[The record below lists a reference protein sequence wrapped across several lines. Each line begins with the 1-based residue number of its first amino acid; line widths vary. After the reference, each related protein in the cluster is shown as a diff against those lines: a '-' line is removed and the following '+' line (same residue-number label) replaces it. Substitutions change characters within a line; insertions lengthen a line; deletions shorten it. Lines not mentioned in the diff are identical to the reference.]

1 VGEIGD
7 AKRDIRERFLDLPE
21 GPVGVLDPISQL
33 LHRRHGRF
41 SRLFGPTQPSHFF
54 RTFIELIPQ
63 LLDLRRRRPP
73 FLAQFLDI
81 SPGDVVP
88 ASSESSA
95 DVIEVV
101 AEKFEIV
108 HGLLFENA
116 WNLAPELRRVNE
128 TGRRTMT
135 LQPVQTLTSIGH
147 EGEDRSMRQIS
158 NPPNPFESQHRDL
171 LEPAGTAELTLYAD
185 DSREIL
191 SRNDSPDLPFRWS
204 VNPYRGCFHACA
216 YCYAR
221 PSHEYWGF
229 GAGTDFE
236 SKIVVKEDAPRLL
249 RRAFEKPS
257 WQGELIVFSG
267 NTDCYQPLESE
278 YGLTRACLEVCA
290 DYRNPVCIITKGA
303 LILRDLDVLGRLH
316 GEASV
321 VVYFSIPFS
330 SEDVA
335 RKVEPHVPSIAKRF
349 SAMKALSDAGIP
361 TGLSIA
367 PVIPGL
373 NEDDIP
379 ELLDRAYGAGARTAT
394 YSLLRL
400 SGSLETVF
408 LERMSEAFP
417 DRLGKITNRLREIRG
432 GALTESRFFKR
443 QQGQG
448 PYWKLIEQ
456 LFELAKRK
464 VGFPEDGMSAIPR
477 TFRRSGLEQPSL
489 F

>member
-1 VGEIGD
+1 
-7 AKRDIRERFLDLPE
+7 
-21 GPVGVLDPISQL
+21 
-33 LHRRHGRF
+33 
-41 SRLFGPTQPSHFF
+41 
-54 RTFIELIPQ
+54 
-63 LLDLRRRRPP
+63 
-73 FLAQFLDI
+73 
-81 SPGDVVP
+81 
-88 ASSESSA
+88 
-95 DVIEVV
+95 
-101 AEKFEIV
+101 
-108 HGLLFENA
+108 
-116 WNLAPELRRVNE
+116 
-128 TGRRTMT
+128 
-135 LQPVQTLTSIGH
+135 
-147 EGEDRSMRQIS
+147 MRQIS
-158 NPPNPFESQHRDL
+158 NPPNPFESRHRDL

-185 DSREIL
+185 ESREIL

-236 SKIVVKEDAPRLL
+236 SKIVVKEEAPRLL

-257 WQGELIVFSG
+257 WRGELIVFSG

-278 YGLTRACLEVCA
+278 YGLTRACLDVCA

-303 LILRDLDVLGRLH
+303 LILRDLDILVRLH
-316 GEASV
+316 REASV

-330 SEDVA
+330 SDDVA

-349 SAMKALSDAGIP
+349 SAMKVLADAGIP

-379 ELLDRAYGAGARTAT
+379 ELLGRAYGAGARTAT
-394 YSLLRL
+394 YSLVRL
-400 SGSLETVF
+400 SGSLKTVF

-417 DRLGKITNRLREIRG
+417 ERIGKITNRLREIRG
-432 GALTESRFFKR
+432 GALSDSRFFKR

-448 PYWKLIEQ
+448 PYWELIEQ
-456 LFELAKRK
+456 LFALAKRRA
-464 VGFPEDGMSAIPR
+464 GFSDDETTVIPR
-477 TFRRSGLEQPSL
+477 TFRRPGVEQVSL